1 MNKDKDYNKCVTSVT
16 EKSGLI
22 SSLKEDIK
30 KLELEYTKLHSS
42 CKYFFKIVN
51 ENSINDN
58 KSVSTNNESVKM
70 TTNIYDE
77 EELSLVKKEEEMSE
91 ELNLI
96 EEKYRNVSIVYDNV
110 KKSISKL
117 IAKFNIEGSS
127 SDSLTEK
134 YDKFL
139 KERLEKINT
148 LLKDKSKNDYET
160 FIKENFSEKMPAI
173 KPQKPLGKDADVISG
188 LKKNRRV
195 GMDEYDYEYKE
206 EELNRK

>member
-1 MNKDKDYNKCVTSVT
+1 
-16 EKSGLI
+16 
-22 SSLKEDIK
+22 
-30 KLELEYTKLHSS
+30 
-42 CKYFFKIVN
+42 
-51 ENSINDN
+51 
-58 KSVSTNNESVKM
+58 M

-127 SDSLTEK
+127 SDTLTEK

-173 KPQKPLGKDADVISG
+173 RPQKPLGKDADVISG

>member
-1 MNKDKDYNKCVTSVT
+1 
-16 EKSGLI
+16 
-22 SSLKEDIK
+22 
-30 KLELEYTKLHSS
+30 
-42 CKYFFKIVN
+42 
-51 ENSINDN
+51 
-58 KSVSTNNESVKM
+58 M

-117 IAKFNIEGSS
+117 IAKFNVEVSS
-127 SDSLTEK
+127 SDTLTEK

-173 KPQKPLGKDADVISG
+173 RPQKPLGKDADVISG

>member
-1 MNKDKDYNKCVTSVT
+1 
-16 EKSGLI
+16 
-22 SSLKEDIK
+22 
-30 KLELEYTKLHSS
+30 
-42 CKYFFKIVN
+42 
-51 ENSINDN
+51 
-58 KSVSTNNESVKM
+58 M

-117 IAKFNIEGSS
+117 IAKFNVEGSS
-127 SDSLTEK
+127 SDTLTEK

-173 KPQKPLGKDADVISG
+173 RPQKPLGKDADVISG

>member
-1 MNKDKDYNKCVTSVT
+1 
-16 EKSGLI
+16 
-22 SSLKEDIK
+22 
-30 KLELEYTKLHSS
+30 
-42 CKYFFKIVN
+42 
-51 ENSINDN
+51 
-58 KSVSTNNESVKM
+58 
-70 TTNIYDE
+70 
-77 EELSLVKKEEEMSE
+77 MSE

-117 IAKFNIEGSS
+117 IAKFNVEGSS
-127 SDSLTEK
+127 SDTLTEK

-173 KPQKPLGKDADVISG
+173 RPQKPLGKDADVISG